1 MSTKTLSQWSKS
13 VLPDNF
19 QQVSDQ
25 TLAIQQFL
33 MEQLPEPVNSQIAVI
48 NFSAE
53 EIVVAAVNPQVANY
67 LRLYAAEIQ
76 QQIHEVFDLTQKLK
90 IRTVPDSMLHLDNP
104 RKSSKPLKV
113 SRETDE
119 SIDLTAGWI
128 EDDGLKHSLQSLAKT
143 LKKG

>member
-33 MEQLPEPVNSQIAVI
+33 VEQLPEPVNSQIAVI
-48 NFSAE
+48 NISAE

-67 LRLYAAEIQ
+67 LRLYSAEIQ
-76 QQIHEVFDLTQKLK
+76 QQIRETFDISQKLK
-90 IRTVPDSMLHLDNP
+90 IRSVPDSLLQVDNP
-104 RKSSKPLKV
+104 RKSRKPVKV
-113 SRETDE
+113 SRETAE
-119 SIDLTAGWI
+119 SIDQTAGWI
-128 EDDGLKHSLQSLAKT
+128 EDEGLKQSLKSLAKT

>member
-25 TLAIQQFL
+25 TLTIQQFL

-53 EIVVAAVNPQVANY
+53 EIVIAAVNPQVANY

-113 SRETDE
+113 SRETAE
-119 SIDLTAGWI
+119 SIGQTAGWI
-128 EDDGLKHSLQSLAKT
+128 EDEGLKQSLQSLAKT